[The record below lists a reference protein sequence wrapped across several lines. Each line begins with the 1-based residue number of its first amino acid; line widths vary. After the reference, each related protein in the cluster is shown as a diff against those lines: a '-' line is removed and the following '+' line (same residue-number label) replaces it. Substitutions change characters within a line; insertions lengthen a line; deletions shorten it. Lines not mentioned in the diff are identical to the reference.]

1 MRYLAAFGVGVVTA
15 IAAAI
20 FWIVV
25 SFVLPILVPF
35 LISRI
40 GANQAGVGVSAAV
53 ISSGS
58 VFLAAL
64 VGFLGGFGWMLWRR
78 S

>member
-1 MRYLAAFGVGVVTA
+1 MRYLAAVGVGVVTA
-15 IAAAI
+15 FAAAI

-25 SFVLPILVPF
+25 SFVLPVLVPF

-40 GANQAGVGVSAAV
+40 STNQAGAGGSGAV

-58 VFLAAL
+58 IFLAAL
-64 VGFLGGFGWMLWRR
+64 IGFVGGFAWMLWRR